1 MSPRPSS
8 VGRGWLSRHWF
19 KLVTS
24 LAIGAG
30 FVWLLHAGALP
41 IIPGRDAFARM
52 RWWTIPAYVVLWS
65 VVHWLR
71 AARWYWLL
79 EPIHRVPLKRVVNV
93 AFIGFLAIVVL
104 PFRTGEMVR
113 PILVRKKGQLSGWAA
128 TGTIGAERIIDGLVL
143 SLFLFAGL
151 SLSRPLDPL
160 PSRIG
165 NLPVPAAVVP
175 SAAYA
180 ALVLF
185 AAAFVAMGVYYWRR
199 ELARRM
205 THSVV
210 GRFSPRLADWLGE
223 RVEKVAEGLRF
234 LPEAR
239 YSAPFIAVTILYW
252 LTNALGS
259 WLLAWG
265 CGFDQMDYWEAC
277 VNMGVLALGI
287 LLPNAPGFFGAF
299 QISVYAALA
308 MYFAPEDVVGPG
320 AAFVLIL
327 YLAQTGITI
336 AAAAWGFVAEHESV
350 REALT
355 PETKD
360 LEARA

>member
-113 PILVRKKGQLSGWAA
+113 PILVRKKGQLYGWGNA
-128 TGTIGAERIIDGLVL
+128 TVTIGSPSIPVNGRSNSWFPTTTAAIR
-143 SLFLFAGL
+143 
-151 SLSRPLDPL
+151 RPTTA
-160 PSRIG
+160 R
-165 NLPVPAAVVP
+165 ACRKAM
-175 SAAYA
+175 SAASRWYA
-180 ALVLF
+180 
-185 AAAFVAMGVYYWRR
+185 M
-199 ELARRM
+199 
-205 THSVV
+205 
-210 GRFSPRLADWLGE
+210 
-223 RVEKVAEGLRF
+223 
-234 LPEAR
+234 
-239 YSAPFIAVTILYW
+239 
-252 LTNALGS
+252 
-259 WLLAWG
+259 
-265 CGFDQMDYWEAC
+265 
-277 VNMGVLALGI
+277 
-287 LLPNAPGFFGAF
+287 
-299 QISVYAALA
+299 
-308 MYFAPEDVVGPG
+308 
-320 AAFVLIL
+320 
-327 YLAQTGITI
+327 
-336 AAAAWGFVAEHESV
+336 
-350 REALT
+350 
-355 PETKD
+355 
-360 LEARA
+360 